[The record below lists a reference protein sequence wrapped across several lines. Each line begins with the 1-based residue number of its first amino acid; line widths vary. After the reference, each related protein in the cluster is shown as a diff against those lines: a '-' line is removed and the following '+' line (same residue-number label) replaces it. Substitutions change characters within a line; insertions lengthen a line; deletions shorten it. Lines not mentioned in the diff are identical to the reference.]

1 MVEREQKTKE
11 ADARSPTLNASCST
25 SKHVYGNLVYSE
37 LASQARMLVDEGK
50 QGCNDYNV
58 CCKGNDFLVIKEI
71 SNEIFLFFFF
81 DFIFSSRV
89 TSACVFLFPC
99 FFYKMQVHPLDS
111 EQDNHILPFPT
122 ASLRHSILSFVSTEI
137 AECLHKNGP
146 ISSRLSP
153 RVSKHLRGCNFHSP
167 KNLEKTPTFFRKSPT
182 FSKKTPTFFRK
193 SPRLFSFL
201 REFLDFFPQCA
212 PFLSPS
218 LPLFLAHSREII
230 RLIYARICNFA
241 QNYGKKARTTA

>member
-89 TSACVFLFPC
+89 TSACVFLFLC
-99 FFYKMQVHPLDS
+99 FFHKMQVHPLDS

-122 ASLRHSILSFVSTEI
+122 ASPRHSILSFVSTEI
-137 AECLHKNGP
+137 AECLHKKCP
-146 ISSRLSP
+146 SSSRLSP
-153 RVSKHLRGCNFHSP
+153 RVSQHLRGCNFHSP
-167 KNLEKTPTFFRKSPT
+167 ENLEKTPTFFRKSP
-182 FSKKTPTFFRK
+182 RNV
-193 SPRLFSFL
+193 
-201 REFLDFFPQCA
+201 
-212 PFLSPS
+212 FLSPRFLELLPTMSSFSPPS
-218 LPLFLAHSREII
+218 LSCA
-230 RLIYARICNFA
+230 
-241 QNYGKKARTTA
+241 

>member
-37 LASQARMLVDEGK
+37 LASQARMLVDEDK

-89 TSACVFLFPC
+89 TSACVFLFLC
-99 FFYKMQVHPLDS
+99 FFHKMQVHPLDS

-137 AECLHKNGP
+137 AECLHKNGLF
-146 ISSRLSP
+146 SSRLSP

-167 KNLEKTPTFFRKSPT
+167 KNLEKTPTFFRKSP
-182 FSKKTPTFFRK
+182 RNV
-193 SPRLFSFL
+193 
-201 REFLDFFPQCA
+201 
-212 PFLSPS
+212 FLSPRFLGLLPTMSFFSPPS
-218 LPLFLAHSREII
+218 LSCA
-230 RLIYARICNFA
+230 
-241 QNYGKKARTTA
+241 

>member
-1 MVEREQKTKE
+1 MGGREQKTKE

-89 TSACVFLFPC
+89 TSACVFLFL
-99 FFYKMQVHPLDS
+99 FFFTKCK
-111 EQDNHILPFPT
+111 
-122 ASLRHSILSFVSTEI
+122 SILSVLNKIITS
-137 AECLHKNGP
+137 
-146 ISSRLSP
+146 
-153 RVSKHLRGCNFHSP
+153 
-167 KNLEKTPTFFRKSPT
+167 
-182 FSKKTPTFFRK
+182 
-193 SPRLFSFL
+193 
-201 REFLDFFPQCA
+201 
-212 PFLSPS
+212 SPS
-218 LPLFLAHSREII
+218 PLLPFGTPFYLSSPPR
-230 RLIYARICNFA
+230 
-241 QNYGKKARTTA
+241 